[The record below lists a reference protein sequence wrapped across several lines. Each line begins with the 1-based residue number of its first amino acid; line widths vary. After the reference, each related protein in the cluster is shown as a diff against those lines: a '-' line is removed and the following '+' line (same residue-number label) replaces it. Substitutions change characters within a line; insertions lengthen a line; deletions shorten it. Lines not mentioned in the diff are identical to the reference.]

1 MRARL
6 LRLLLGVAVTAAFT
20 SWFLLDAEWGAIG
33 RALIEVDPLW
43 VLAAAAVLF
52 TEFLLRAWRWQV
64 LLRPL
69 APNARLGRLFVATV
83 VGMGL
88 NVVLPFRAGDVARP
102 LLGQRETGVSWVPLI
117 TVAVAERLLDVF
129 GLVCVLLVMSGTLPT
144 VLPDGGELSANL
156 QLYGSVIG
164 LAGVLALLAC
174 VMLAHREDV
183 VHRAVRR
190 VSTFLP
196 AAVAGRLARVL
207 DALLAGL
214 AFTRDRRA
222 LSLATLASVALWF
235 NGAISIALLFR
246 AFDMDLPFAAA
257 CFTTV
262 AIALTVALPQAPGF
276 FGVFHVAIERTLVLW
291 GQAPGPAEA
300 FAILFWAVSFVPVT
314 ALAWWFAA
322 REGLRWRTLVEED
335 DARGALRGAGP
346 PPRERTGK
354 SPPRSTGAR

>member
-1 MRARL
+1 M
-6 LRLLLGVAVTAAFT
+6 LRLLLGLAVTAAFT
-20 SWFLLDAEWGAIG
+20 AWFVLGAQWESIG
-33 RALIEVDPLW
+33 RALIEVEPLW
-43 VLAAAAVLF
+43 ALAAAGVLF
-52 TEFLLRAWRWQV
+52 TEFLLRAWRWKV
-64 LLRPL
+64 LLSPL
-69 APNARLGRLFVATV
+69 APQARFGRLFVATV

-102 LLGQRETGVSWVPLI
+102 LLGQRETGVSWVPLV

-129 GLVCVLLVMSGTLPT
+129 GLVCVFLVMSGTLPT
-144 VLPDGGELSANL
+144 ALPEGGELAANL

-164 LAGVLALLAC
+164 MAGVLALLGC
-174 VMLAHREDV
+174 VMLAHREDP
-183 VHRAVRR
+183 ARR
-190 VSTFLP
+190 FARRLADSLP
-196 AAVAGRLARVL
+196 AAWGVRWMAVL

-222 LSLATLASVALWF
+222 LAAAALASIAHWF
-235 NGAISIALLFR
+235 NGALSIFLLFR

-262 AIALTVALPQAPGF
+262 AVALTVALPQAPGF

-291 GQAPGPAEA
+291 GQSPGPAEA

-322 REGLRWRTLVEED
+322 REGLRWRTLVDED
-335 DARGALRGAGP
+335 APRGALRGAGP

-354 SPPRSTGAR
+354 IPPRRTGAR